1 MYCRACSNEKF
12 IRQHM
17 KNKTILFRKWL
28 STGRLD
34 TYQAKAW
41 RGGRETK
48 EREGK
53 EGGKAGRVRY
63 GG

>member
-1 MYCRACSNEKF
+1 
-12 IRQHM
+12 M

-34 TYQAKAW
+34 TYLAKAW